1 MPINCLIKCLINFWA
16 FARFVFQNKLLAFN
30 ESNSWTLMAQK
41 NGPFALRL
49 FVSSSLCL
57 FDSSSLRLFVSLTPQ
72 KDPCVRCISAAPKP
86 FPLGRGWGRLLFD
99 SLSLSLFDS
108 LSLCREVPA
117 KNQQFWAIF
126 QRFDI
131 NIFNLRE
138 HFSPPNFAYS
148 ARNFS
153 LPSPNLN

>member
-16 FARFVFQNKLLAFN
+16 FERFVFQNKLMVYGQRSMVNGLW
-30 ESNSWTLMAQK
+30 STVYGQRSMVYGLSSLPLLVPLTLWLLV
-41 NGPFALRL
+41 PLTFWL
-49 FVSSSLCL
+49 FVFLTLCPFDSLTLWL
-57 FDSSSLRLFVSLTPQ
+57 FDSSSLSLLVEKFRQ
-72 KDPCVRCISAAPKP
+72 
-86 FPLGRGWGRLLFD
+86 
-99 SLSLSLFDS
+99 
-108 LSLCREVPA
+108 